1 MRRALTS
8 LQLLASHSVLESRSK
23 AVQFQPLLG
32 SMYATFCFANMSIA
46 ETITVVIRI
55 NAIFNV
61 NEIVSVYKIEDQ
73 ECLGL
78 LFER

>member
-1 MRRALTS
+1 
-8 LQLLASHSVLESRSK
+8 
-23 AVQFQPLLG
+23 
-32 SMYATFCFANMSIA
+32 MYATFCFANMSIA